1 MEKGFN
7 YARFYTLLKKLPG
20 ADKETLVC
28 QYTRGRTVH
37 LHETSIQE
45 YNMMCNDMERVAG
58 YDERRETLRKELR
71 GKRSVCLKLM
81 QKAGIDTTD
90 WQRVNDF
97 CRHPRIAGKAFA
109 QLNVSDLD
117 VLQTKLRSIMRKGGL
132 NRANQNNQTNES
144 NQSNQSNRANQT
156 NQTNQTNRS
165 NRTNETNET
174 NPSNRG
180 NRSGMMV
187 ITPLRFESVSCMES

>member
-1 MEKGFN
+1 MERERN
-7 YARFYTLLKKLPG
+7 YARFYALLKRLPG

-37 LHETSIQE
+37 LHETSMQE

-58 YDERRETLRKELR
+58 YDERREALRKELR

-109 QLNVSDLD
+109 QLNVADLD

-156 NQTNQTNRS
+156 NQTNRSNRS

-180 NRSGMMV
+180 NRRGMMV

>member
-1 MEKGFN
+1 MERERN
-7 YARFYTLLKKLPG
+7 YARFYALLKRLPG

-81 QKAGIDTTD
+81 QQVGVDTTD
-90 WQRVNDF
+90 WARVDNF
-97 CRHPRIAGKAFA
+97 CMNPRIAGKPFRKISIEELEGLA
-109 QLNVSDLD
+109 V
-117 VLQTKLRSIMRKGGL
+117 KLRVIKRKGGL
-132 NRANQNNQTNES
+132 NRANQ
-144 NQSNQSNRANQT
+144 SNRS
-156 NQTNQTNRS
+156 NQTNRS
-165 NRTNETNET
+165 NRTNRTNETNET

>member
-81 QKAGIDTTD
+81 QQVGVDTTD
-90 WQRVNDF
+90 WARVDNF
-97 CRHPRIAGKAFA
+97 CMNPRIAGKPFRKISIEELEGLA
-109 QLNVSDLD
+109 V
-117 VLQTKLRSIMRKGGL
+117 KLRVIKRKGGL
-132 NRANQNNQTNES
+132 NGA
-144 NQSNQSNRANQT
+144 NQSNRT
-156 NQTNQTNRS
+156 NQ
-165 NRTNETNET
+165 TNETNET
-174 NPSNRG
+174 NQSNRSNRNNQSNRG

-187 ITPLRFESVSCMES
+187 ITPLRFESVSCLES

>member
-1 MEKGFN
+1 MEQERN
-7 YARFYTLLKKLPG
+7 YARFYALLKRLPG

-109 QLNVSDLD
+109 QLNVADLD

-132 NRANQNNQTNES
+132 NRANQTNES

-156 NQTNQTNRS
+156 NQTNRSNRS

>member
-1 MEKGFN
+1 MEQERN
-7 YARFYTLLKKLPG
+7 YARFYALLKRLPG

-132 NRANQNNQTNES
+132 NRANQNNRSNLS

-156 NQTNQTNRS
+156 NRTNRS
-165 NRTNETNET
+165 NRSNRTNET